1 MLLIYTF
8 MCMIIF
14 LRILILS
21 FQSHQICILS
31 VGLGMAWNRDG
42 LSCNTNPPAS
52 LTLLDVYIFKTV
64 ALLFEV
70 CMAYTA
76 QIDPLWEN
84 VFKKMKFMYLFSIYM
99 SLWWKWELW
108 GHTSI
113 LGINTIKETQVYEYQ
128 NYNLSTKFLDFDES
142 VRESVRQWVDGG

>member
-1 MLLIYTF
+1 MSIKDKLLLIYTF

-52 LTLLDVYIFKTV
+52 LTLLDVYIFKTL
-64 ALLFEV
+64 ALFFEV
-70 CMAYTA
+70 CMAYMYC
-76 QIDPLWEN
+76 IDRSSLRRCLQKSEIY
-84 VFKKMKFMYLFSIYM
+84 VFIQYLHVIMMEMGAVGPHLCFGDQHNQRNT
-99 SLWWKWELW
+99 SL
-108 GHTSI
+108 
-113 LGINTIKETQVYEYQ
+113 
-128 NYNLSTKFLDFDES
+128 
-142 VRESVRQWVDGG
+142 